1 MSDGCETRRIMIVE
15 DEPLIS
21 SYIAHVLEELSFEI
35 VGCPSSGAE
44 AIAVAEQTGS
54 RLAIIDIQ
62 LSGPMDGI
70 EVAKILR
77 DRFGI
82 ATIFLS
88 GAKNR
93 ETIER
98 ARAVY
103 PKAILQ
109 KPFLPS
115 ELLEAIQQAF
125 PSTPPTE
132 FPLSSDGITG

>member
-77 DRFGI
+77 NQFGI

-88 GAKNR
+88 GAKNQ

-98 ARAVY
+98 ARAVN

-115 ELLEAIQQAF
+115 ELLEAIQQVF

>member
-21 SYIAHVLEELSFEI
+21 SYIAHVLEELSFDI

-44 AIAVAEQTGS
+44 AIALAEQTGS

-88 GAKNR
+88 GAKTQ